1 MQNLSEIEKKTRI
14 LHLFFIFG
22 ANQGEN
28 LTLLGQICLSSK
40 KWGSWQ
46 LNPDPKNVLDS
57 IGSGSPRINYFSH
70 VQLAS
75 ALSSVQTAGGGG
87 PALANPFLGVTGLA
101 PPTRA
106 GARQS
111 APTTP
116 HSARIT
122 SDMFQAREI
131 ATFFL
136 PQRDSVTRFFASGFF
151 HESSSPKPGILRGLG
166 KTYS

>member
-1 MQNLSEIEKKTRI
+1 M
-14 LHLFFIFG
+14 
-22 ANQGEN
+22 
-28 LTLLGQICLSSK
+28 
-40 KWGSWQ
+40 SWIR
-46 LNPDPKNVLDS
+46 PDLD
-57 IGSGSPRINYFSH
+57 PRINCFPH

-106 GARQS
+106 GAPGSARQS

-122 SDMFQAREI
+122 SDMFQARNCHI
-131 ATFFL
+131 FL
-136 PQRDSVTRFFASGFF
+136 PERGSVTKFFVSVF
-151 HESSSPKPGILRGLG
+151 L
-166 KTYS
+166 

>member
-1 MQNLSEIEKKTRI
+1 LWFVKVGI
-14 LHLFFIFG
+14 L
-22 ANQGEN
+22 AV
-28 LTLLGQICLSSK
+28 K
-40 KWGSWQ
+40 PGSRE
-46 LNPDPKNVLDS
+46 NVLDNA
-57 IGSGSPRINYFSH
+57 GSGSENQLFFPY

-101 PPTRA
+101 PPTRG

-122 SDMFQAREI
+122 SDMFQAR
-131 ATFFL
+131 
-136 PQRDSVTRFFASGFF
+136 D
-151 HESSSPKPGILRGLG
+151 
-166 KTYS
+166 